1 MIRLSGLDALRGV
14 AAIMVALLHV
24 NHSAGDAG
32 LFSAAYLAVDLFFMI
47 SGYVLAR
54 TFDRRLGFDLSA
66 VGFFLL
72 RLRRLWPVMAIG
84 ALLGLFS
91 FARETSWSPAIW
103 MTVLALGFIPQA
115 IRPGLPAFPAN
126 PPTWSI
132 LVELAANALHALI
145 LVRLS
150 NRSLAS
156 IAVACLALLML
167 LSSDVNKGILA
178 DELGLAMLRIGF
190 SYTVGMLLWRVAGDR
205 PRLSPALALAAF
217 PALVMIGSYFA
228 GWYDFVFVA
237 VVCPLILL
245 GCLGESRLGPY
256 LGPLSFPLYAVHYPV
271 GNLVIDR
278 GGSMWLAFI
287 AALAVAAICA
297 FFLEPR
303 GRSWASPLLGIGR
316 MLMAGRI
323 SAPDGTA

>member
-1 MIRLSGLDALRGV
+1 MVRLSGLDALRGV

-32 LFSAAYLAVDLFFMI
+32 WFSAGYLAVDLFFMI

-54 TFDRRLGFDLSA
+54 AFDRRLELDLSA
-66 VGFFLL
+66 MGFLIL

-103 MTVLALGFIPQA
+103 MTILALGFIPQA

-150 NRSLAS
+150 NRALAI
-156 IAVACLALLML
+156 IAAACLASLML
-167 LSSDVNKGILA
+167 LSPDVNKGILA
-178 DELGLAMLRIGF
+178 SELGLALLRIGF
-190 SYTVGMLLWRVAGDR
+190 SYTVGMLLWRMAGDQAR
-205 PRLSPALALAAF
+205 FSPAFALAAF
-217 PALVMIGSYFA
+217 PALVLIGSYFG
-228 GWYDFVFVA
+228 GWYDFIFVA
-237 VVCPLILL
+237 AACPLILL

-278 GGSMWLAFI
+278 GGSTLVAFI
-287 AALAVAAICA
+287 ATLAVAAICA
-297 FFLEPR
+297 FFFEPR
-303 GRSWASPLLGIGR
+303 GRSWTTPLLGIGR
-316 MLMAGRI
+316 MLLAGRV
-323 SAPDGTA
+323 SAPDRTA